1 MNGTGVKE
9 YACIVY
15 GDINGDGQVDIV
27 DMLYMKRHILGTSS
41 LNGLRE
47 IAADVNKKGGID
59 IVDMLYMKRHI
70 LGRSYISQ

>member
-1 MNGTGVKE
+1 
-9 YACIVY
+9 
-15 GDINGDGQVDIV
+15 
-27 DMLYMKRHILGTSS
+27 MLYMKRHILGTSS